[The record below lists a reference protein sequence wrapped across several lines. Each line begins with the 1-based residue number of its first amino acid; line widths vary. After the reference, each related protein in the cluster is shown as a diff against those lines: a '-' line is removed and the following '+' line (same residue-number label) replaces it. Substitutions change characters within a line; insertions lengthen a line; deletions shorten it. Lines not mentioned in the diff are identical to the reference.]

1 MIQSHAMLTI
11 WRRHTET
18 CPHKRKGRNHL
29 KCDCP
34 LWADGYVDGRRT
46 LRQSLKTRDMARA
59 RKRAVALEDPDGP
72 KYKPINE
79 AVEAFEAQCVSDGL
93 RNSTLRKYKNT
104 LKRLKTFATEQGIA
118 DVQEITPDHL
128 NAYRAGRGLSLIASA
143 KELELLRQFFRFCLV
158 RRWIRDNPST
168 AIKGPRNIQPNEVEP
183 YTAAELD
190 SITAACFNFGRTEY
204 ERLRARAM
212 ILTLRYTALR
222 IGDVAML
229 ARDRITKDGDRWR
242 VFLRTE
248 KNGKPVFL
256 PIPDELRLALNV
268 VPAPRRA
275 AADCRYYF
283 WNGISSERAVKGI
296 AERTLAAVFKKS
308 EVSRAHAHRFR
319 HTLATELLG
328 AGASFE
334 EVADVLGNSPA
345 IVRKHYGKWS
355 AARQNRIDAL
365 MDHVW
370 AQNGHRKKKRLQVI
384 ASAG

>member
-1 MIQSHAMLTI
+1 M
-11 WRRHTET
+11 
-18 CPHKRKGRNHL
+18 
-29 KCDCP
+29 
-34 LWADGYVDGRRT
+34 
-46 LRQSLKTRDMARA
+46 RQSLKTRDMARA
-59 RKRAVALEDPDGP
+59 RKRAVALEDPESP
-72 KYKPINE
+72 KYKPVDD
-79 AVEAFEAQCVSDGL
+79 AVQAFEAQCVSDGL
-93 RNSTLRKYKNT
+93 RDSTLRKYRNT
-104 LKRLKTFATEQGIA
+104 LTQLKTFATEQGLA

-143 KELELLRQFFRFCLV
+143 KELELLRQFFKFCLV
-158 RRWIRDNPST
+158 RRWIRDNPT
-168 AIKGPRNIQPNEVEP
+168 AVIKGPRNIQANEVEP
-183 YTAAELD
+183 YTLAELD
-190 SITAACFNFGRTEY
+190 SITAACSSFGRTEY

-212 ILTLRYTALR
+212 ILTLRYSALR

-229 ARDRITKDGDRWR
+229 ARDRITKDENRWR

-256 PIPDELRLALNV
+256 PIPDELRLALNA
-268 VPAPRRA
+268 VPAPRGA

-283 WNGISSERAVKGI
+283 WNGITSERAVKGI

-308 EVSRAHAHRFR
+308 QVSRAHAHRFR

-365 MDHVW
+365 MDYVW

-384 ASAG
+384 ASAR